1 MPVLDLRVQV
11 AVGRGDDAHVDG
23 DVGLAADRAEPA
35 LLQDAQQLH
44 LQVQRQL
51 ADLVEEER
59 AAVGAAE
66 AARAVGDG
74 AGEGAAHVAEELA
87 LDQVSRGWRRS

>member
-1 MPVLDLRVQV
+1 MRTSTATLVSLPT
-11 AVGRGDDAHVDG
+11 GRNV
-23 DVGLAADRAEPA
+23 A
-35 LLQDAQQLH
+35 LLQHAQQLH

-66 AARAVGDG
+66 AAG
-74 AGEGAAHVAEELA
+74 
-87 LDQVSRGWRRS
+87 RGRRRRR